1 MYIAD
6 FQSFYRNSL
15 MNYNKYVTRWIET
28 FYTFEHKYLFVIY
41 ILQSSACFPCPAVYR
56 NRKTSNHTNFGQ
68 STFKGLIFMSFLG
81 IGGISL
87 LLILQTFDY
96 QKQSIK
102 GVFITCFFFVSF
114 LGYSAKNEKVTN
126 YFCHFL
132 SQKRLAWLPIQRKR
146 HKINNNQVQPE
157 N

>member
-1 MYIAD
+1 
-6 FQSFYRNSL
+6 
-15 MNYNKYVTRWIET
+15 
-28 FYTFEHKYLFVIY
+28 
-41 ILQSSACFPCPAVYR
+41 
-56 NRKTSNHTNFGQ
+56 
-68 STFKGLIFMSFLG
+68 MSFLG
-81 IGGISL
+81 IGGVSL

-126 YFCHFL
+126 YFRHFL